1 MDMLVEL
8 QGMGLTEYEAKV
20 YLALVKFGVLSAK
33 EVSERSGVPSN
44 RVYETALA
52 LQRYGFVD
60 IVPGKPKRFKAFA
73 PDAAIREWLAKKR
86 EEVELLGEQ
95 SKSLVKVLREM
106 ESKKGPLKTGVWIT
120 GGGRKAIAE
129 KRNELISLAKKG
141 RKAVI
146 SATRLPET
154 MRLKVILSESEK
166 KGIDT
171 KLIFA
176 PNPGIE
182 EFVKF
187 SKKTGANVRF
197 YPMPL
202 HMKFGIID
210 SKLAYIEST
219 DGPEENWFL
228 IWTDSFPI
236 VQMLDNY
243 FEMLWRAAKA

>member
-1 MDMLVEL
+1 MDMLLEL

-20 YLALVKFGVLSAK
+20 YLALVKFGQLSAK
-33 EVSERSGVPSN
+33 DVSERSGVPSN

-73 PDAAIREWLAKKR
+73 PDVAIREWLAKKR

-106 ESKKGPLKTGVWIT
+106 ESKKGPLKTGVWIAS
-120 GGGRKAIAE
+120 GGRKAIAE
-129 KRNELISLAKKG
+129 KRNELISLAKKE

-146 SATRLPET
+146 STTRPPET
-154 MRLKVILSESEK
+154 MRLKVILSEK
-166 KGIDT
+166 KNIDT

-176 PNPGIE
+176 PHPGIE
-182 EFVKF
+182 ESVKF
-187 SKKTGANVRF
+187 SKKTGAKVKF
-197 YPMPL
+197 YPLPM
-202 HMKFGIID
+202 HMKFAVID
-210 SKLAYIEST
+210 GKLAYIEST

-228 IWTDSFPI
+228 IWTDSVPI
-236 VQMLDNY
+236 VQMLDGY